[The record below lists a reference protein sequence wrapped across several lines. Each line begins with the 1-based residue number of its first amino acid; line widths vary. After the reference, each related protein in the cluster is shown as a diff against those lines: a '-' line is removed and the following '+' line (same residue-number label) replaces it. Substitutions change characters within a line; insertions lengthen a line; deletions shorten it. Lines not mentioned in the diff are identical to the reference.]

1 MKKVLVISTGGTIAS
16 EKTADG
22 KLTSGTLNGEQIV
35 SLCGLNKDEFNIEII
50 ELFNLPS
57 MHIDIHK
64 MQELSLL
71 INEKLEDENVSGIVI
86 THGTDSLEETS
97 YFLNLTIDSDKP
109 VIVTGSQ
116 RSLSDVGSD
125 VYSNLRN
132 SIICATDEH
141 MQNTGVTVVFNERI
155 YSARYIK
162 KIHSSNL
169 QGFDSLGRGY
179 LGIVDNDTVY
189 LYQKPIKEKTL
200 NVKNVTIPY
209 VDIIKTF
216 AGQNGMI
223 FDFLLAANIRGIV
236 IEGSGRGQVA
246 ANFSDILDKKT
257 NQNTKIVITTS
268 TEEGRVYPTY
278 DYKGSAN
285 DLLNKG
291 CVMGGDLDS
300 KKARIKLSLLL
311 ANEVEDIGS
320 YF

>member
-1 MKKVLVISTGGTIAS
+1 
-16 EKTADG
+16 
-22 KLTSGTLNGEQIV
+22 
-35 SLCGLNKDEFNIEII
+35 
-50 ELFNLPS
+50 
-57 MHIDIHK
+57 

-71 INEKLEDENVSGIVI
+71 INEKLEDETIAGIVI
-86 THGTDSLEETS
+86 THGTDSLEETA

-200 NVKNVTIPY
+200 NVKNVSIPY

-216 AGQNGMI
+216 AGQNGML
-223 FDFLLAANIRGIV
+223 FEFLLGKDIKGIV
-236 IEGSGRGQVA
+236 IEGSGRGQA
-246 ANFSDILDKKT
+246 AASISDILSKNT
-257 NQNTKIVITTS
+257 NHNTKIVIATS
-268 TEEGRVYPTY
+268 TTEGRVYPTY

-285 DLLNKG
+285 DLLSKG
-291 CVMGGDLDS
+291 CIMGGDLDS
-300 KKARIKLSLLL
+300 KKARIKLALLL
-311 ANEVEDIGS
+311 ANEIEDIEM